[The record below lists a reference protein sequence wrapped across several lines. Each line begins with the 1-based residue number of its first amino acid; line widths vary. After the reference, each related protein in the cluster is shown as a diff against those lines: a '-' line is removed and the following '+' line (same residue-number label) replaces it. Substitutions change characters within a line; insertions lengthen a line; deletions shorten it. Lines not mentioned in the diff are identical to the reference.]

1 VSCGDGDECGVC
13 VLDGD
18 TEMKSGESG
27 QFDSEGKSTGD
38 EGEQGKSQHSSLS
51 SGTAMKSGEPGD
63 VIIPDGLAR
72 GEPA

>member
-27 QFDSEGKSTGD
+27 QFDSEGKS
-38 EGEQGKSQHSSLS
+38 QHSSLS